1 MKNSKLILLGML
13 LMGIMFL
20 GFQCSSTELTSAK
33 LYIQQKNWD
42 KAIETLNTE
51 VTKNPKSD
59 EGYFLLGTVYSE
71 QDNVDKMIESFD
83 KSLAISNKFEKNI
96 GEYKAFQWANNF
108 NRGVSLFQRGNKV
121 TDEDS
126 SKMYFDMAI
135 NAYNKAIMLEP
146 DSAETYRNLA
156 FVYLTTGKTEES
168 IEPLKKI
175 IELAKVSTPP
185 TIGINSSELEKE
197 FGKPDTIVETKYKEL
212 DATLYVY
219 NKDNLNVYLENST
232 VVGYERII
240 KSDGAEEGY
249 QYLGEVYYTLGAN
262 LMNDFKFN
270 SNPQDSI
277 KAMDYYDKSI
287 VTLEEGLKKYPVNSE
302 MQVART
308 SAYIGAGRIA
318 EAIIASK
325 ILVENEPDNKIYHY
339 NYGVLLLNSEKYAEA
354 ETQLLEALKIDP
366 EYENAI
372 YNLGVTYVKWGTAM
386 NKEAE
391 QQGII
396 SEDYKK
402 KYEAA
407 LPYLEK
413 VVEKDQTNVAIW
425 ELLGKVYSVLGMT
438 DDANNAF
445 KKADE
450 LR

>member
-1 MKNSKLILLGML
+1 MKNSKLLVLGML
-13 LMGIMFL
+13 FLGIMFL
-20 GFQCSSTELTSAK
+20 GFQCASTELTSAK

-59 EGYFLLGTVYSE
+59 EGYFLLGSVYSE
-71 QDNVDKMIESFD
+71 QDNIDKMMDSFG

-96 GEYKAFQWANNF
+96 EEYKAFQWANNF

-135 NAYNKAIMLEP
+135 DAYNNAIMLEP

-156 FVYLTTGKTEES
+156 FVYLTTGQTEES
-168 IEPLKKI
+168 VEPLKKLVE
-175 IELAKVSTPP
+175 IEQ
-185 TIGINSSELEKE
+185 
-197 FGKPDTIVETKYKEL
+197 
-212 DATLYVY
+212 
-219 NKDNLNVYLENST
+219 
-232 VVGYERII
+232 
-240 KSDGAEEGY
+240 AEEGY

-262 LMNDFKFN
+262 IMNDFKSSAN
-270 SNPQDSI
+270 AQDSV
-277 KAMDYYDKSI
+277 KAMDYFDKSI
-287 VTLEEGLKKYPVNSE
+287 VTLEEGLTKYPENSE

-318 EAIIASK
+318 EAIEASK
-325 ILVENEPDNKIYHY
+325 ILVDNEPNDKIYRY
-339 NYGVLLLNSEKYAEA
+339 NYGVLLLNAERYSEA

-391 QQGII
+391 QKGTI

-413 VVEKDQTNVAIW
+413 VVEKDATNVAIW

>member
-20 GFQCSSTELTSAK
+20 GFQCASTELTSAK

-135 NAYNKAIMLEP
+135 DAYNKAIRLEP

-168 IEPLKKI
+168 VEPLKKLVE
-175 IELAKVSTPP
+175 IEQ
-185 TIGINSSELEKE
+185 
-197 FGKPDTIVETKYKEL
+197 
-212 DATLYVY
+212 
-219 NKDNLNVYLENST
+219 
-232 VVGYERII
+232 
-240 KSDGAEEGY
+240 AEEGY

-413 VVEKDQTNVAIW
+413 VVEKDQTNVTIW

>member
-20 GFQCSSTELTSAK
+20 GFQCASTELTSAK

-135 NAYNKAIMLEP
+135 DAYNKAIRLEP

-168 IEPLKKI
+168 VEPLKKLVE
-175 IELAKVSTPP
+175 IEQ
-185 TIGINSSELEKE
+185 
-197 FGKPDTIVETKYKEL
+197 
-212 DATLYVY
+212 
-219 NKDNLNVYLENST
+219 
-232 VVGYERII
+232 
-240 KSDGAEEGY
+240 AEEGY

-287 VTLEEGLKKYPVNSE
+287 VTLEEGLKKYPINSE

-413 VVEKDQTNVAIW
+413 VVEKDQTNVTIW

>member
-1 MKNSKLILLGML
+1 MKNSKLLVFGML
-13 LMGIMFL
+13 FIGIMFL
-20 GFQCSSTELTSAK
+20 GFQCASTELTSAK

-51 VTKNPKSD
+51 VAKNPQSD

-71 QDNVDKMIESFD
+71 QDNIDKMMESFD

-96 GEYKAFQWANNF
+96 EEYKAFQWANNF
-108 NRGVSLFQRGNKV
+108 NRGVSLFQRGNKA

-135 NAYNKAIMLEP
+135 DAYDKAIMLEP

-168 IEPLKKI
+168 VEPLKKLVE
-175 IELAKVSTPP
+175 IEQ
-185 TIGINSSELEKE
+185 
-197 FGKPDTIVETKYKEL
+197 
-212 DATLYVY
+212 
-219 NKDNLNVYLENST
+219 
-232 VVGYERII
+232 
-240 KSDGAEEGY
+240 AEEGY
-249 QYLGEVYYTLGAN
+249 QYLGEVYYTLGTN
-262 LMNDFKFN
+262 IMNDFKFN
-270 SNPQDSI
+270 ANTQDSV
-277 KAMDYYDKSI
+277 KAMDYYDKAI
-287 VTLEEGLKKYPVNSE
+287 VTLEEGLKKYPENSE

-318 EAIIASK
+318 EAIAASK
-325 ILVENEPDNKIYHY
+325 LLVEKEPDNKIYHY
-339 NYGVLLLNSEKYAEA
+339 NYGVLLLNSEKYPEAEA
-354 ETQLLEALKIDP
+354 QLLEALKIDP

-391 QQGII
+391 LQGVI

-438 DDANNAF
+438 EDANNAF

>member
-1 MKNSKLILLGML
+1 MKNSKLLVFGML
-13 LMGIMFL
+13 FLGIMFL
-20 GFQCSSTELTSAK
+20 GFQCASTELTSAK

-71 QDNVDKMIESFD
+71 QDNIDKMVESFD
-83 KSLAISNKFEKNI
+83 QSLAISNKFEKNI
-96 GEYKAFQWANNF
+96 EEYKAFQWANNF
-108 NRGVSLFQRGNKV
+108 NRGVSLFQRGNKS

-126 SKMYFDMAI
+126 SKMFFDMAVD
-135 NAYNKAIMLEP
+135 AYNNAIMLEP
-146 DSAETYRNLA
+146 DSGETYRNLA

-168 IEPLKKI
+168 VEPLKKLVE
-175 IELAKVSTPP
+175 IEQ
-185 TIGINSSELEKE
+185 
-197 FGKPDTIVETKYKEL
+197 
-212 DATLYVY
+212 
-219 NKDNLNVYLENST
+219 
-232 VVGYERII
+232 
-240 KSDGAEEGY
+240 AEEGY

-262 LMNDFKFN
+262 IMNDFKSN
-270 SNPQDSI
+270 SNAQDSV
-277 KAMDYYDKSI
+277 KAMDYFDKSI
-287 VTLEEGLKKYPVNSE
+287 VTIEEGLKKYPENSD

-318 EAIIASK
+318 EAITASK
-325 ILVENEPDNKIYHY
+325 ILVDNEPNNKIYRY
-339 NYGVLLLNSEKYAEA
+339 NYGVLLLNAERYPEA

-372 YNLGVTYVKWGTAM
+372 YNIGVTYVKWGTAM

-391 QQGII
+391 QKGTI

-407 LPYLEK
+407 LPYMEK
-413 VVEKDQTNVAIW
+413 VVEKDATNVAIW

>member
-1 MKNSKLILLGML
+1 MKNSKLLVLGML
-13 LMGIMFL
+13 FLGIMFL
-20 GFQCSSTELTSAK
+20 GFQCASTELTSAK

-71 QDNVDKMIESFD
+71 QDNIDKMMDSFG

-96 GEYKAFQWANNF
+96 EEYKAFQWANNF

-126 SKMYFDMAI
+126 TKMYFDMAI
-135 NAYNKAIMLEP
+135 EAYNNAIMLEP
-146 DSAETYRNLA
+146 DSGETYRNLA

-168 IEPLKKI
+168 VEPLKKLVE
-175 IELAKVSTPP
+175 IEQ
-185 TIGINSSELEKE
+185 
-197 FGKPDTIVETKYKEL
+197 
-212 DATLYVY
+212 
-219 NKDNLNVYLENST
+219 
-232 VVGYERII
+232 
-240 KSDGAEEGY
+240 AEEGY

-262 LMNDFKFN
+262 IMNDFKSS
-270 SNPQDSI
+270 SNAQDSV
-277 KAMDYYDKSI
+277 KAMDYFDKSI
-287 VTLEEGLKKYPVNSE
+287 VTLEEGLKKYPENSD

-318 EAIIASK
+318 EAIEASK
-325 ILVENEPDNKIYHY
+325 ILVDNEPNNKIYRY
-339 NYGVLLLNSEKYAEA
+339 NYGVLLLNAERYSEA

-391 QQGII
+391 QKGTI

-413 VVEKDQTNVAIW
+413 VVEKDATNVAIW

>member
-1 MKNSKLILLGML
+1 MKNSKLFVFGML
-13 LMGIMFL
+13 LLGIMFL
-20 GFQCSSTELTSAK
+20 GLQCASTELTSAK

-51 VTKNPKSD
+51 VAKNPKSD
-59 EGYFLLGTVYSE
+59 EGYFLMGTVYSE
-71 QDNVDKMIESFD
+71 LDNIDKMMESFD

-96 GEYKAFQWANNF
+96 EEYKAFQWANNF

-135 NAYNKAIMLEP
+135 DAYKKAIALEP

-156 FVYLTTGKTEES
+156 FVYLTTGKNEES
-168 IEPLKKI
+168 VEPLKKLVE
-175 IELAKVSTPP
+175 IEQ
-185 TIGINSSELEKE
+185 
-197 FGKPDTIVETKYKEL
+197 
-212 DATLYVY
+212 
-219 NKDNLNVYLENST
+219 
-232 VVGYERII
+232 
-240 KSDGAEEGY
+240 AEEGY

-262 LMNDFKFN
+262 LMNEFKF
-270 SNPQDSI
+270 SKNPQDSI
-277 KAMDYYDKSI
+277 KAMEYFDKAI
-287 VTLEEGLKKYPVNSE
+287 VTIEEGLKKYPENSE

-318 EAIIASK
+318 EAITASK

-339 NYGVLLLNSEKYAEA
+339 NYGVLLLNSEQYAEA

-366 EYENAI
+366 DYENAI

-391 QQGII
+391 QQGKI

-413 VVEKDQTNVAIW
+413 VVEKDPTNVAIW

-438 DDANNAF
+438 EDANNAF

>member
-1 MKNSKLILLGML
+1 MKNFKLVVFGML
-13 LMGIMFL
+13 FIGMMFL
-20 GFQCSSTELTSAK
+20 GFQCASTELTSAK

-51 VTKNPKSD
+51 VAKNPQSD

-71 QDNVDKMIESFD
+71 QDNIDKMSEAFN

-96 GEYKAFQWANNF
+96 EEYKAFQWANNF
-108 NRGVSLFQRGNKV
+108 NRGVSLFQRGNKA

-135 NAYNKAIMLEP
+135 DAYNSAIMLEP

-168 IEPLKKI
+168 VDPLNKLVEIEQ
-175 IELAKVSTPP
+175 
-185 TIGINSSELEKE
+185 
-197 FGKPDTIVETKYKEL
+197 
-212 DATLYVY
+212 
-219 NKDNLNVYLENST
+219 
-232 VVGYERII
+232 
-240 KSDGAEEGY
+240 AEEGY

-262 LMNDFKFN
+262 IMNDFKN
-270 SNPQDSI
+270 NANPQDSI
-277 KAMDYYDKSI
+277 KARDYYDKSI
-287 VTLEEGLKKYPVNSE
+287 VTLEEGLNKYPENSE

-318 EAIIASK
+318 EAIAASK

-339 NYGVLLLNSEKYAEA
+339 NYGVLLLNSEKYPEAEA
-354 ETQLLEALKIDP
+354 QLLEALKIDP

-372 YNLGVTYVKWGTAM
+372 YNIGVTYVKWGTAM

-391 QQGII
+391 LQGVI

>member
-1 MKNSKLILLGML
+1 MKNSKLLVLGML
-13 LMGIMFL
+13 FLGIMFL
-20 GFQCSSTELTSAK
+20 GFQCASTELTSAK

-71 QDNVDKMIESFD
+71 QDNIDKMMESFG

-96 GEYKAFQWANNF
+96 EEYKAFQWANNF

-135 NAYNKAIMLEP
+135 DAYNNAIMLEP
-146 DSAETYRNLA
+146 DSGETYRNLA

-168 IEPLKKI
+168 VEPLKKLVE
-175 IELAKVSTPP
+175 IEQ
-185 TIGINSSELEKE
+185 
-197 FGKPDTIVETKYKEL
+197 
-212 DATLYVY
+212 
-219 NKDNLNVYLENST
+219 
-232 VVGYERII
+232 
-240 KSDGAEEGY
+240 AEEGY

-262 LMNDFKFN
+262 IMNDFKSSAN
-270 SNPQDSI
+270 AQDSV
-277 KAMDYYDKSI
+277 KAMDYFDKSI
-287 VTLEEGLKKYPVNSE
+287 VTLEEGLTKYPENSE

-318 EAIIASK
+318 EAIDASK
-325 ILVENEPDNKIYHY
+325 ILVDNEPNNKIYRY
-339 NYGVLLLNSEKYAEA
+339 NYGVLLLNAERYPEA

-372 YNLGVTYVKWGTAM
+372 YNIGVTYVKWGTAM

-391 QQGII
+391 QKGTI

-407 LPYLEK
+407 LPYMEK
-413 VVEKDQTNVAIW
+413 VVEKDATNVAIW

>member
-1 MKNSKLILLGML
+1 MKNSKLLVFGML
-13 LMGIMFL
+13 LIGIMFF
-20 GFQCSSTELTSAK
+20 GFQCASTELTSAK

-42 KAIETLNTE
+42 KAIETLNTD

-71 QDNVDKMIESFD
+71 LDDVDKMIESFD

-96 GEYKAFQWANNF
+96 EEYKAFQWANNF
-108 NRGVSLFQRGNKV
+108 NRGVSLFQRGNKA

-135 NAYNKAIMLEP
+135 DAYNKAIVLEP

-168 IEPLKKI
+168 VEPLKKLVE
-175 IELAKVSTPP
+175 IEQ
-185 TIGINSSELEKE
+185 
-197 FGKPDTIVETKYKEL
+197 
-212 DATLYVY
+212 
-219 NKDNLNVYLENST
+219 
-232 VVGYERII
+232 
-240 KSDGAEEGY
+240 AEEGY

-262 LMNDFKFN
+262 MMNDFKFGKN
-270 SNPQDSI
+270 AQDSI

-287 VTLEEGLKKYPVNSE
+287 VTVEEGLKKYPENSE

-318 EAIIASK
+318 EAIAASK

-339 NYGVLLLNSEKYAEA
+339 NYGVLLLNSEKYPEA

-372 YNLGVTYVKWGTAM
+372 YNIGVTYVKWGTAM

-391 QQGII
+391 LQGVI

-438 DDANNAF
+438 EDATNAF
-445 KKADE
+445 NQADK

>member
-1 MKNSKLILLGML
+1 MKNSKLLVLGML
-13 LMGIMFL
+13 FLGIMFL
-20 GFQCSSTELTSAK
+20 GFQCASTELTSAK

-71 QDNVDKMIESFD
+71 QDNIDKMMDSFG

-96 GEYKAFQWANNF
+96 EEYKAFQWANNF

-126 SKMYFDMAI
+126 IKMYFDMAI
-135 NAYNKAIMLEP
+135 DAYNNAIMLEP
-146 DSAETYRNLA
+146 DSGETYRNLA

-168 IEPLKKI
+168 VEPLKKLVE
-175 IELAKVSTPP
+175 IEQ
-185 TIGINSSELEKE
+185 
-197 FGKPDTIVETKYKEL
+197 
-212 DATLYVY
+212 
-219 NKDNLNVYLENST
+219 
-232 VVGYERII
+232 
-240 KSDGAEEGY
+240 AEEGY

-262 LMNDFKFN
+262 IMNDFKSN
-270 SNPQDSI
+270 SNAQDSV
-277 KAMDYYDKSI
+277 KAMDYFDKSI
-287 VTLEEGLKKYPVNSE
+287 VTLEEGLKKYPENSD

-318 EAIIASK
+318 EAIEASK
-325 ILVENEPDNKIYHY
+325 ILVDNEPNNKIYRY
-339 NYGVLLLNSEKYAEA
+339 NYGVLLLNAERYSEA

-391 QQGII
+391 QKGTI

-413 VVEKDQTNVAIW
+413 VVEKDATNVAIW